1 MTRCPMC
8 RSALVTITFGLY
20 PIAICASCSARW
32 IQDGRQQRAINQ
44 IQEPSLFASAQ
55 GPSLSAQGPSLSA
68 QGPSLSAQGPSL
80 MAPPVAPSQASAQPP
95 PSRALTIATPAPAS

>member
-55 GPSLSAQGPSLSA
+55 GPSLSAQGPSL
-68 QGPSLSAQGPSL
+68 